1 MTEPNPFVAPQE
13 VTDNSAPSR
22 TRFLVLGLLCLLSGI
37 LYIDRICISSARTVI
52 GEELKLS
59 PQQTG
64 YFMMA
69 FTLAYGL
76 FEIPTGRWGD
86 VLGTR
91 RVLTRISLWWSAF
104 TAFTGLCTGLYSLV
118 IVRFLF
124 GAGEAGAFP
133 NAARVM
139 SRWFPDHERGRVHG
153 VFLAASQIGGAI
165 SPILATE
172 LIDAIGWRL
181 TFVVFGSLGAVWAAV
196 FWWWFRDDPAEHP
209 GVNAAEVRHI
219 GRRATSGTV
228 HAPIPWS
235 LVAINPS
242 VWFLSLIMMCA
253 SFNSYIYFGWY
264 QTCLT
269 EGRGIPNGTASRMVG
284 LVLLLSAA
292 GTYTGGA
299 LIDRFIS
306 RGSVNRR
313 RIMGG
318 TCFLLAAGFLGSALL
333 SNDPW
338 TAATLT
344 ALSCFTTQMTQPLW
358 WSCSTGVS
366 GRHVGSLLGLMNS
379 VGVFG
384 AMTSTFLVGWIADFL
399 KLRGYS
405 GRDQW
410 DPIFYINIGVLLTAC
425 VLWSFFRFQPVEPDH
440 ADH

>member
-196 FWWWFRDDPAEHP
+196 FWWWFR
-209 GVNAAEVRHI
+209 
-219 GRRATSGTV
+219 
-228 HAPIPWS
+228 
-235 LVAINPS
+235 
-242 VWFLSLIMMCA
+242 
-253 SFNSYIYFGWY
+253 
-264 QTCLT
+264 
-269 EGRGIPNGTASRMVG
+269 
-284 LVLLLSAA
+284 
-292 GTYTGGA
+292 
-299 LIDRFIS
+299 
-306 RGSVNRR
+306 
-313 RIMGG
+313 
-318 TCFLLAAGFLGSALL
+318 
-333 SNDPW
+333 
-338 TAATLT
+338 
-344 ALSCFTTQMTQPLW
+344 
-358 WSCSTGVS
+358 
-366 GRHVGSLLGLMNS
+366 
-379 VGVFG
+379 
-384 AMTSTFLVGWIADFL
+384 
-399 KLRGYS
+399 
-405 GRDQW
+405 
-410 DPIFYINIGVLLTAC
+410 
-425 VLWSFFRFQPVEPDH
+425 
-440 ADH
+440 